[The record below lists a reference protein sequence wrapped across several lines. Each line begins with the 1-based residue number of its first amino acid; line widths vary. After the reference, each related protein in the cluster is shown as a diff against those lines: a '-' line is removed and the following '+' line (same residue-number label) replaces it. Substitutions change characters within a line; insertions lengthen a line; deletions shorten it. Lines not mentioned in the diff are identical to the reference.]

1 MNFAGAFGLDPLD
14 IAAEAIDA
22 DDPREELQLAASF
35 ALLQQE
41 FAGSGAFP
49 VRLVDFIDFGQALFR

>member
-1 MNFAGAFGLDPLD
+1 MPVPFGLNPID

-22 DDPREELQLAASF
+22 DDPREELELAAGF

-41 FAGSGAFP
+41 FAGGGTFP
-49 VRLVDFIDFGQALFR
+49 VRLVNFIDLR